1 MTTSTSRGTLRQRV
15 FSALWSARLRPIL
28 ERVPVVRR
36 IYYGWMRRHSFD
48 RTNGFDTSGHLE
60 TAAHAHKD
68 VNASEVVPYAGSQPS
83 IVRLALAS
91 LPDIAGRVFIDLG
104 CGKGR
109 PLLVASEFPFRR
121 LIGVELSPELVDIAR
136 SNARIVAER
145 YPARPAIDVSVGD
158 ATRVVLPEAEIV
170 CFMYHPF
177 GRTLVGTLLATLGRQ
192 LAESGRH
199 AFLVYYNPVHG
210 DVVDGSP
217 HFERWRTMAVSYAP
231 EELGFGPDLSD
242 TVVIWQSRPVRYPAQ
257 AGAERRIVADVVH
270 GRAALS

>member
-1 MTTSTSRGTLRQRV
+1 MRQRLYG
-15 FSALWSARLRPIL
+15 ALWSARLRPAL

-36 IYYGWMRRHSFD
+36 IYYGWMRRHPFD
-48 RTNGFDTSGHLE
+48 RANGYDTSGHLE
-60 TAAHAHKD
+60 TAEHAQPG
-68 VNASEVVPYAGSQPS
+68 VNASEIVPYAGSQPS
-83 IVRLALAS
+83 IVRSALAS
-91 LPDIAGRVFIDLG
+91 LPDLADRTFIDLG

-121 LIGVELSPELVDIAR
+121 LIGVELSQALVDIAR

-145 YPARPAIDVSVGD
+145 YPGRPAIDVIAGD
-158 ATRVVLPEAEIV
+158 ATRVTLPDEDVV

-177 GRTLVGTLLATLGRQ
+177 GRTLLETLRATLERQ

-210 DVVDGSP
+210 DVIDASP
-217 HFERWRTMAVSYAP
+217 RFVRWRTMSVAYAT

-242 TVVIWQSRPVRYPAQ
+242 TVVIWQSKPTRYPAQ
-257 AGAERRIVADVVH
+257 RDAERAIVVDAAH
-270 GRAALS
+270 GRAVLSQPIT